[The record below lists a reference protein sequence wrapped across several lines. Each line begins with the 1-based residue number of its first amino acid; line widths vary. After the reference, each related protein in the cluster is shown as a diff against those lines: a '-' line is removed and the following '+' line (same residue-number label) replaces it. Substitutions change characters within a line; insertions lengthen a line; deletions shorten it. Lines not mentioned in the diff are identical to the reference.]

1 MVESIKPTTEFAVEA
16 ATPAIAAP
24 EGHGPEVGEL
34 PERTL
39 WGDAWRRFRKHRMAR
54 FGLVTYLFLI
64 LLVLAGP
71 FLWQTSVSDIDF
83 AASNVGVSLAHPMG
97 TDDLGRDTFARVLL
111 GGRVSIA
118 VGVAAMVVAI
128 SIGTLVGAIS
138 GFFLGFADL
147 ALMRLTEVF
156 LSIPALPVLLLV
168 TYLFRPIF
176 VNAFGPELGVFV
188 MIVGVIG
195 GLNWMP
201 TARLVRAGF
210 LSLRDREFVEAARV
224 LGVGSGRIIFKH
236 ILPNTLSPIIVA
248 ATLSVGASMIA
259 EATLSFLG
267 LGFPPD
273 FPTWGRLLNDAQNY
287 LEINPSM
294 AIFPGLLIFLAV
306 LSINFVGDGLRDAL
320 DPRKSL

>member
-1 MVESIKPTTEFAVEA
+1 MQNSVLDTATAPA
-16 ATPAIAAP
+16 AAAAP
-24 EGHGPEVGEL
+24 AAVREDISDL

-54 FGLVTYLFLI
+54 IGLVVYTALL
-64 LLVLAGP
+64 LLVLVGP
-71 FLWQTSVSDIDF
+71 FVWRVNVLEIDF
-83 AASNVGVSLAHPMG
+83 MSSNAPPSVAHPLG
-97 TDDLGRDTFARVLL
+97 ADDLGRDTLARILQ

-118 VGVAAMVVAI
+118 VGIAAMLV
-128 SIGTLVGAIS
+128 SITLGTLVGALS
-138 GFFLGFADL
+138 GYFGRWADIV
-147 ALMRLTEVF
+147 LMRITEVF
-156 LSIPALPVLLLV
+156 LSIPSLPVLLLI
-168 TYLFRPIF
+168 TYLFRQHF
-176 VNAFGPELGVFV
+176 VNAFGPEVGVFV
-188 MIVGVIG
+188 MIVGVLG

-210 LSLRDREFVEAARV
+210 LTLREREFVEACRC
-224 LGVGSGRIIFKH
+224 LGVGHGRIIFKH

-273 FPTWGRLLNDAQNY
+273 FPTWGRLLNDALNF
-287 LEINPSM
+287 LTLNPLM
-294 AIFPGLLIFLAV
+294 AIFPGSMIFLAV

-320 DPRKSL
+320 DPRRGG

>member
-16 ATPAIAAP
+16 ATPALA
-24 EGHGPEVGEL
+24 GPDGPVDVAEL

-39 WGDAWRRFRKHRMAR
+39 WGDAWRRFRKHRLAR
-54 FGLVTYLFLI
+54 LGLVVYLFLI
-64 LLVLAGP
+64 ALVIAGP
-71 FLWQTSVSDIDF
+71 LLWHVSVSDIDF
-83 AASNVGVSLAHPMG
+83 AASNVAVSPAHPMG

-118 VGVAAMVVAI
+118 VGLAAMIVAI
-128 SIGTLVGAIS
+128 SIGTLVGALS
-138 GFFLGFADL
+138 GFFLGFTDL

-156 LSIPALPVLLLV
+156 LSIPQLPVLLLV

-176 VNAFGPELGVFV
+176 VDAFGPELGVFV
-188 MIVGVIG
+188 MIVSVIG
-195 GLNWMP
+195 GLNWMA

-210 LSLRDREFVEAARV
+210 LALRDREFVEAARV

-294 AIFPGLLIFLAV
+294 AIFPGIMIFLAV

-320 DPRKSL
+320 DPRRIL